1 VIAAAVAV
9 ALAVGAGGADPGG
22 PSVAARVERTEV
34 RLGEPFGYAI
44 EIRHPPEERYALPPE
59 VDLPPFH
66 GRGGECR
73 RLAEGAEART
83 TCALRLVLFDL
94 GPHDIP
100 AVTLRVETAA
110 GATTLSVPGPR
121 VTGVGLADPAAP
133 PEALR
138 LRDPAPPVPLLV
150 PTLRPLWWALGAL
163 GAVVAALLV
172 RRALGARARAAVEP
186 PAPVPPEARLAAR
199 LDALA
204 AGGLPERGRARE
216 FFFELSAAAREYL
229 GAVTG
234 VPALDLTTSELLER
248 LAASGDPRL
257 DLGALRRF
265 SEEADLVKFAGA
277 GAPPVECAAA
287 MQYARGLPRTFE
299 TATATATATATPSPT
314 LTPSGPG
321 PGPGPGPDPGRRA

>member
-1 VIAAAVAV
+1 VIAAAL
-9 ALAVGAGGADPGG
+9 ALALAAATGDPGA

-44 EIRHPPEERYALPPE
+44 ELRHPAEERYALPPE
-59 VDLPPFH
+59 VDAPPFH

-73 RLAEGAEART
+73 RTAEGAEART

-100 AVTLRVETAA
+100 TVTLRVETAA
-110 GATTLSVPGPR
+110 GATTLAVPGPR

-133 PEALR
+133 AEALR

-150 PTLRPLWWALGAL
+150 PTLRPLWWALGVL
-163 GAVVAALLV
+163 GAVAAALLL
-172 RRALGARARAAVEP
+172 RRALRARARAAIEP

-204 AGGLPERGRARE
+204 ARGLPERGRARE
-216 FFFELSAAAREYL
+216 FFFELSAAVREYL
-229 GAVTG
+229 GAATG

-248 LAASGDPRL
+248 LSAAGDPRL
-257 DLGALRRF
+257 DLAALRRF
-265 SEEADLVKFAGA
+265 SEEADLVKYAA
-277 GAPPVECAAA
+277 AAAPPVECAAA
-287 MQYARGLPRTFE
+287 MQYARSLPRAF
-299 TATATATATATPSPT
+299 AVAVPAPPFA
-314 LTPSGPG
+314 LSGAP
-321 PGPGPGPDPGRRA
+321 PEAARSRRATTPTSTPTVRRRP